1 MKLHDLKAQHKA
13 ALDKAE
19 SFVKA
24 AESATR
30 LMNEQENKD
39 FDSAMVEVNAIASQ
53 IDRVEKLNTLK
64 HKNVAELISNPNVN
78 ARIARKTLSAEY
90 VADFWKFMTSFG
102 REIGAA
108 LYEGTNS
115 AGGYAVPVTV
125 DGQIV
130 PLAPNELA
138 IRQLARVI
146 TTQNDIK
153 FPQKNAHGTAAAKA
167 EGVGD
172 GAQVFAGTS
181 PTLTQVTLSSFM
193 AGDVVPASIEL
204 LQDVGAAEGFIN
216 DDIILAVQQYEE
228 PKFITGTGSGEPQ
241 GVVTGAQL
249 AVTRSGA
256 TGVVGKI
263 TLDDMDDLEGELNA
277 AYLPNASF
285 LMQRTILT
293 YLRKLQ
299 RQANLFDQ
307 VLTFQNGR
315 WYFNGFPVYISSAM
329 PDQNTTQNRPVLFG
343 DFKRGFIIGDRGGS
357 GISVKVLDQTRAKE
371 GMVEF
376 LAYRRTDSR
385 VIRSEAIQAIKVVV
399 GP

>member
-24 AESATR
+24 AESASR
-30 LMNEQENKD
+30 LMTTQENTD

-64 HKNVAELISNPNVN
+64 HKNVAELISNPANGAVKN
-78 ARIARKTLSAEY
+78 ANRKTLSTEY

-108 LYEGTNS
+108 LYEGSNA

-125 DGQIV
+125 DGQII

-167 EGVGD
+167 EGD
-172 GAQVFAGTS
+172 GTGTNVFGGAS
-181 PTLTQVTLSSFM
+181 PSLTQVTLSSFM

-216 DDIILAVQQYEE
+216 DDIILAVQQYE
-228 PKFITGTGSGEPQ
+228 
-241 GVVTGAQL
+241 
-249 AVTRSGA
+249 
-256 TGVVGKI
+256 
-263 TLDDMDDLEGELNA
+263 
-277 AYLPNASF
+277 
-285 LMQRTILT
+285 
-293 YLRKLQ
+293 
-299 RQANLFDQ
+299 
-307 VLTFQNGR
+307 
-315 WYFNGFPVYISSAM
+315 
-329 PDQNTTQNRPVLFG
+329 DQNSLLAPAAESRKALLLAHSSRLPV
-343 DFKRGFIIGDRGGS
+343 
-357 GISVKVLDQTRAKE
+357 
-371 GMVEF
+371 
-376 LAYRRTDSR
+376 R
-385 VIRSEAIQAIKVVV
+385 VQPA
-399 GP
+399 